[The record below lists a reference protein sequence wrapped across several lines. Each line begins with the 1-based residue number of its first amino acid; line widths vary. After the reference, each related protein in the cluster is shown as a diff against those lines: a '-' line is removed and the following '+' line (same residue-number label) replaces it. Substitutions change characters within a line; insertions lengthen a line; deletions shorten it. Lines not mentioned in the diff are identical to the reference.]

1 MHKEMQTAVNI
12 LNILHEDKDLAF
24 TFPVSYKPSISCG
37 MNLQLN
43 VIECDE
49 VVFQKPVNISH
60 DNTYC

>member
-1 MHKEMQTAVNI
+1 MHKEMQTAVSI

-49 VVFQKPVNISH
+49 VVFLKPINISH